1 MLGAAVIA
9 AALLAC
15 ALNVHP
21 VTIDAVVRVESGG
34 DVLAIHVNGLPGVQ
48 PHPLNFNDAVRIA
61 KLYIS
66 RGFSADLGL
75 TQINSRNLAPLGLTV
90 EQAFDPC
97 TNINGGARILTDD
110 YFVAV
115 HSYGEGQTALKAA
128 LSAYNTG
135 NQSAGFFNG
144 YVARY
149 YGQKAVP
156 ALARGVQEATSIAAE
171 TKRQAPPPNPCTAAT
186 EVAFTEAQNVQFAQ

>member
-1 MLGAAVIA
+1 MIA

-15 ALNVHP
+15 AMNVHP

-34 DVLAIHVNGLPGVQ
+34 DALAIHVNGLPGPQ
-48 PHPLNFNDAVRIA
+48 PHPVNFDDAVRIA

-66 RGFSADLGL
+66 RGFSTDLGL
-75 TQINSRNLAPLGLTV
+75 TQINSRNLGPLGLTV

-97 TNINGGARILTDD
+97 ANINGGARILTAD
-110 YFVAV
+110 YVVAV
-115 HSYGEGQTALKAA
+115 HSYGEGQAALQAA

-135 NQSAGFFNG
+135 SQSAGFLNG

-156 ALARGVQEATSIAAE
+156 ALARGIQEATAIAA
-171 TKRQAPPPNPCTAAT
+171 RARRHAPPPPNPFTAAT
-186 EVAFTEAQNVQFAQ
+186 EVAFTEGQNVQFAQ

>member
-1 MLGAAVIA
+1 MIA

-21 VTIDAVVRVESGG
+21 VTINAVVRVESGG
-34 DVLAIHVNGLPGVQ
+34 DALAIHVNRLPGPQ
-48 PHPLNFNDAVRIA
+48 PHPLSVDDAVRTA
-61 KLYIS
+61 KFYIS
-66 RGFSADLGL
+66 EGFSADLGL
-75 TQINSRNLAPLGLTV
+75 TQINSRNLALLGLTV

-97 TNINGGARILTDD
+97 TNINGGARILTAD
-110 YFVAV
+110 YVVAV
-115 HSYGEGQTALKAA
+115 HFYGEGQTALKAA

-135 NQSAGFFNG
+135 SQSAGFLNG

-156 ALARGVQEATSIAAE
+156 ALAHGLQEATAIAAGA
-171 TKRQAPPPNPCTAAT
+171 KRQAPPLNPFTAAT
-186 EVAFTEAQNVQFAQ
+186 EVAFAEAQNVQFAQ